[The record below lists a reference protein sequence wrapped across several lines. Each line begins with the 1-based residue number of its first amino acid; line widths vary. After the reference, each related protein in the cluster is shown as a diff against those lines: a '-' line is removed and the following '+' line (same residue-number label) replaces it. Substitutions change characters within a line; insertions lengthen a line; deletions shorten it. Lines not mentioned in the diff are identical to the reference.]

1 MTGGGNGGA
10 VVVAVWQDGENG
22 GEGVAAAVGGVGNDE
37 RSKSRRVAIVQRLRI
52 AGDDDEL
59 HDGGPRID

>member
-1 MTGGGNGGA
+1 M
-10 VVVAVWQDGENG
+10 WQDGENG

-59 HDGGPRID
+59 RDDGPRID

>member
-1 MTGGGNGGA
+1 M
-10 VVVAVWQDGENG
+10 WQDGENG
-22 GEGVAAAVGGVGNDE
+22 GEGVAAAAAGGVGNDE

-59 HDGGPRID
+59 RDGGPRTD